1 MAINNVGGDG
11 GPPPLR
17 GPAAVG
23 RPQPA
28 GGSGNP
34 GDAAAATDEVSLT
47 AEAQRLRDTQAA
59 LTQEPAFDAARVD
72 ALRKAIASGEYHVDS
87 RRLAGRLLD
96 FESELSRP

>member
-17 GPAAVG
+17 GPAAVS
-23 RPQPA
+23 RLQPG
-28 GGSGNP
+28 GGSATP
-34 GDAAAATDEVSLT
+34 DAATAATDEVSLT

-72 ALRKAIASGEYHVDS
+72 ALRKAIASGEYHIDS